1 MAYKGTAAK
10 SSSGASMSQYD
21 IEVEERLKALE
32 SNAHTKPTG
41 ETQSKVDGRL
51 DALEAAVAALTAKCN
66 APAPK
71 AAASSGGSD
80 ARLDALIVGLN
91 KVSQVTDSF
100 PKGEDGV
107 RRIDV

>member
-21 IEVEERLKALE
+21 VEVEERLKALE
-32 SNAHTKPTG
+32 TEAHKKPTG
-41 ETQSKVDGRL
+41 ATSSKVDARL
-51 DALEAAVAALTAKCN
+51 DALEAALEALTAKCN

-71 AAASSGGSD
+71 AAASSGSD

-91 KVSQVTDSF
+91 KVTQVTDNF
-100 PKGEDGV
+100 PKGEDGI